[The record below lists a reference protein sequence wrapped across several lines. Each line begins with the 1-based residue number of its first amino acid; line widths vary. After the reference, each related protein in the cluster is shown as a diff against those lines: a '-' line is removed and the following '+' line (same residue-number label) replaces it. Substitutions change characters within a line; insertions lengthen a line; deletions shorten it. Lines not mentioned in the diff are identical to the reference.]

1 MSFSNTYDTTSP
13 GSAALNREDLQDAM
27 SMLAPSET
35 PVLSS
40 ADKFKCNG
48 TFVEWGVD
56 KLSTPSSTAVSEGA
70 DVTDFEDKF
79 ESVARLGNYVQ
90 KLRRSYRVSDLQQA
104 VSSVGP
110 QDIARAEMK
119 AVKELKRDVEK
130 TILGTQDRAAENGG
144 GTAYTMRG
152 LGDWIDS
159 SGPSDVPA
167 DYRTPSGSIHA
178 SGAFT
183 ETVMNKLIT
192 SIYRVSG
199 VTNSL
204 TLVADTALRRVIS
217 DFARSDSSTGP
228 IRTFNSNSASGLI
241 KLSVGQY
248 QSDHGIVTIVD
259 MNPDCAP
266 DTTDKDTGYLVNPE
280 YYAVGELIPLGS
292 TRLPNLGGGER
303 GYVDWT
309 GTLKVAHPGAHGK
322 ITDVTA

>member
-1 MSFSNTYDTTSP
+1 
-13 GSAALNREDLQDAM
+13 
-27 SMLAPSET
+27 
-35 PVLSS
+35 
-40 ADKFKCNG
+40 
-48 TFVEWGVD
+48 
-56 KLSTPSSTAVSEGA
+56 
-70 DVTDFEDKF
+70 
-79 ESVARLGNYVQ
+79 
-90 KLRRSYRVSDLQQA
+90 
-104 VSSVGP
+104 
-110 QDIARAEMK
+110 MK

-130 TILGTQDRAAENGG
+130 TLLGTQDRAAENGG
-144 GTAYTMRG
+144 GTAYTLRG
-152 LGDWIDS
+152 LGDWLDS

-167 DYRTPSGSIHA
+167 DYRTPSGSIHS

-183 ETVMNKLIT
+183 ETILNNLIT

-217 DFARSDSSTGP
+217 EFARADPSTGP
-228 IRTFNSNSASGLI
+228 VRTFNSDSASGMI

-266 DTTDKDTGYLVNPE
+266 NTTDKDTGYLVNPE
-280 YYAVGELIPLGS
+280 FYAVGELIPLGS

-309 GTLKVAHPGAHGK
+309 GTLKVGHPGAHGK